1 MTMLHALRSLSDADR
16 RTIDEIAGALT
27 AGWPVEVIVLYGS
40 KARGD
45 DTPESDIDLLV
56 LTGRSLSPD
65 EISGMRLAARRIG
78 LRLGT
83 WPELFIR
90 TSDEWWRGV
99 YQAAPIRKEIDA
111 EGVDV
116 VRDVAGGRG
125 GPTMRHG
132 TGLWPSRCVW
142 PASAWMTPTRR
153 QAEGARGWPGTGRIT
168 PVFMQPPP
176 CLWPATAGFES
187 IAASSRLFT
196 RNWCPRACSL
206 PSRRWHSTASM
217 RSDSMPTTVTSWI
230 FHTSRSS
237 TRWKRQDVSSRP
249 MQTALE
255 QK

>member
-1 MTMLHALRSLSDADR
+1 MTMLQALRSLADADR

-27 AGWPVEVIVLYGS
+27 AGWPVEAIVLYGS

-45 DTPESDIDLLV
+45 DTPESDIDLLG

-125 GPTMRHG
+125 
-132 TGLWPSRCVW
+132 
-142 PASAWMTPTRR
+142 
-153 QAEGARGWPGTGRIT
+153 
-168 PVFMQPPP
+168 
-176 CLWPATAGFES
+176 
-187 IAASSRLFT
+187 
-196 RNWCPRACSL
+196 
-206 PSRRWHSTASM
+206 
-217 RSDSMPTTVTSWI
+217 
-230 FHTSRSS
+230 
-237 TRWKRQDVSSRP
+237 
-249 MQTALE
+249 
-255 QK
+255 